1 LQNKDIRLKLLQTIQ
16 LMLKFSFE
24 KKEDI
29 TGTFLTHKS
38 YYGLLDVIIDRFT
51 LD

>member
-1 LQNKDIRLKLLQTIQ
+1 
-16 LMLKFSFE
+16 MLKFSFE

-38 YYGLLDVIIDRFT
+38 YYGLIEVLLNRFSLD
-51 LD
+51 